1 MSSCDQHPRIRWH
14 RQFWVCG
21 NMGVSR
27 MKIRTAVFVHVLSSV
42 HVCVLV
48 ARREHKGYVL
58 ELKPCRNDGTLG
70 CFGTSC
76 KDTFL
81 MQTVLSII
89 RELFAE
95 TTFQI
100 LWHAMHAREINAT
113 RYSRD
118 MHKKGQSKYHPSEAA
133 GHSFLSKKRAGGT
146 QKVCGRKKK
155 KRRREKRNCVQSSA
169 SDGCP
174 PCIGIQRSPRC

>member
-1 MSSCDQHPRIRWH
+1 M
-14 RQFWVCG
+14 
-21 NMGVSR
+21 
-27 MKIRTAVFVHVLSSV
+27 T
-42 HVCVLV
+42 
-48 ARREHKGYVL
+48 RREHKGYVL

-76 KDTFL
+76 RDTFL

-100 LWHAMHAREINAT
+100 LWHAMHAREISAT

-118 MHKKGQSKYHPSEAA
+118 MHKKGQSKYHPSEAV
-133 GHSFLSKKRAGGT
+133 GHSFSARS
-146 QKVCGRKKK
+146 V
-155 KRRREKRNCVQSSA
+155 REKRKITKTDEGKNKNYANLPLLTGREVRDADKRKILYDPNVTISRRNH
-169 SDGCP
+169 GLP
-174 PCIGIQRSPRC
+174 RSRCA

>member
-1 MSSCDQHPRIRWH
+1 M
-14 RQFWVCG
+14 
-21 NMGVSR
+21 
-27 MKIRTAVFVHVLSSV
+27 
-42 HVCVLV
+42 

-58 ELKPCRNDGTLG
+58 ELKPCRNDGTLD

-76 KDTFL
+76 RDTFL

-100 LWHAMHAREINAT
+100 LWHAMHAREIHAT

-118 MHKKGQSKYHPSEAA
+118 MHKKGQSKYHPSEAVGQFSQQEA
-133 GHSFLSKKRAGGT
+133 
-146 QKVCGRKKK
+146 CGRNAKKTK
-155 KRRREKRNCVQSSA
+155 TDEGKNKNCA
-169 SDGCP
+169 NLPLLTGAHLA
-174 PCIGIQRSPRC
+174 